1 MPIPTLPIPTLTVID
16 HPLVQHKLTLLR
28 RRETPTARFHEV
40 MREVSQLM
48 GYELTRDLPLESR
61 PVETPLASFD
71 APLLTGKKLCLVSIL
86 RAGQGLL
93 DGMRTL
99 LPSARIGHIGLYRD
113 QETLTPVEYFFKVP
127 EDIEERSVILVD
139 PMLATG
145 HTATAAVHRLK
156 DAGAAA
162 IKLAVLVA
170 APEGLRNFHDA
181 HPDVPVYAAA
191 VDERL
196 DGNGYILPGL
206 GDAGDRLYGTR

>member
-1 MPIPTLPIPTLTVID
+1 MPIPTLTLID

-28 RRETPTARFHEV
+28 RKETPTARFQEV
-40 MREVSQLM
+40 MRELAQLM
-48 GYELTRDLPLESR
+48 AYELTRDLPLETR
-61 PVETPLASFD
+61 PVETPLTTFD
-71 APLLTGKKLCLVSIL
+71 APILTGKKLCLVSIM

-93 DGMRTL
+93 DGMRDL

-127 EDIEERSVILVD
+127 EDVEERMVILID

-145 HTATAAVHRLK
+145 HTAEAAVHRLK
-156 DAGAAA
+156 DSGAVS

-170 APEGLRNFHDA
+170 APEGLRTFHDA

-191 VDERL
+191 VDRKL
-196 DGNGYILPGL
+196 NDKGYILPGL

>member
-1 MPIPTLPIPTLTVID
+1 MTIPTLTLID

-40 MREVSQLM
+40 MRELAQLM
-48 GYELTRDLPLESR
+48 GYELTRDLPTEDR
-61 PVETPLASFD
+61 PVETPLTTFD
-71 APLLTGKKLCLVSIL
+71 APLLTGKKLCLVAVM

-113 QETLTPVEYFFKVP
+113 QETLSPVEYFFKVP
-127 EDIEERSVILVD
+127 EDIEERLVILVD
-139 PMLATG
+139 PILATG
-145 HTATAAVHRLK
+145 RTAAAAVHRLK
-156 DAGAAA
+156 DAGAAS

-170 APEGLRNFHDA
+170 APEGLRAFHDE
-181 HPDVPVYAAA
+181 HPDVPVFAAA
-191 VDERL
+191 VDEKL
-196 DGNGYILPGL
+196 DANGYILPGI